1 MGKSVNIITRNKFS
15 KTAEKYTLTF
25 GKEKRFTMR
34 KNKVLEYL
42 KRDGIESELEC
53 MTKEDFNTSE
63 LEYLSKYYHLQL

>member
-1 MGKSVNIITRNKFS
+1 
-15 KTAEKYTLTF
+15 
-25 GKEKRFTMR
+25 MR